1 MSGQEPLD
9 RDGTFEIASGPTAR
23 PGENH
28 LSKKREKERSEL
40 GD

>member
-1 MSGQEPLD
+1 MNHI
-9 RDGTFEIASGPTAR
+9 DGTLEIASRPTAR

-28 LSKKREKERSEL
+28 LSKKCEKERSEF